1 MTNDHIYSKYSEVL
15 LHRSQHPM
23 MRLPE
28 HTSGDHMLV
37 NLQTLVYH
45 MIHEVPGAAEYVKRQ
60 TELMDE
66 LSRKEGIGSVLDVPA
81 ENL

>member
-1 MTNDHIYSKYSEVL
+1 MTNDHIYTRYSAVL
-15 LHRSQHPM
+15 LHRSHQHHL
-23 MRLPE
+23 RLPE
-28 HTSGDHMLV
+28 HTSGDHILT

-81 ENL
+81 ESL